1 MSILGSN
8 GTAFDGSAGG
18 GSGQGSCDPT
28 PVVGC
33 VWCRLHRPAAVAVP
47 VDLYVDDLE
56 RAMDGASDWV
66 RVGRP

>member
-18 GSGQGSCDPT
+18 GLVRNPVIQRQWWAAFGSGFIALLPLILS
-28 PVVGC
+28 
-33 VWCRLHRPAAVAVP
+33 